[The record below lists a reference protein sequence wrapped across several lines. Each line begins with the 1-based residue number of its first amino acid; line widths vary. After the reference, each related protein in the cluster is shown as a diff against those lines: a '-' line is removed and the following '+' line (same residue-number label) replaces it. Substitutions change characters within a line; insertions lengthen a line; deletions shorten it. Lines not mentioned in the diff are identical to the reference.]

1 MLNVIALCGRMVRD
15 PEIKRVGDR
24 NCCNFTI
31 AVERDYKS
39 KGEKI
44 TDFFDCTAWGATADF
59 IGRYCLKGR
68 EVTVKGSMESRK
80 WQDKEGNKRTSWYVN
95 CDSVNGVGSR
105 QEAQEGPGGE
115 QRDYSGQEAGSGYAP
130 YTVPQVGGYGQQQG
144 GGYSQSGFGGY
155 GVPVRPEEDYAMLTD
170 DDAQL
175 PF

>member
-24 NCCNFTI
+24 SCCNFTI

-59 IGRYCLKGR
+59 VGRYCQKGR
-68 EVTVKGSMESRK
+68 EVTVNGSMESRK
-80 WQDKEGNKRTSWYVN
+80 WQDKQGNNRTSWYVN
-95 CDSVNGVGSR
+95 CSSVHGVGSR
-105 QEAQEGPGGE
+105 QESQESGAGTG
-115 QRDYSGQEAGSGYAP
+115 QRDYGGQDFGGGYAP
-130 YTVPQVGGYGQQQG
+130 YTVPQAGGYGQQT

-155 GVPVRPEEDYAMLTD
+155 GVPVRPEDDYAMLTD
-170 DDAQL
+170 DDGQL